1 MKKSYIIYSSRAQFN
16 GLYSKG
22 KLIFGDLKYQTTPQE
37 REEQLSYLIQSMYK
51 NPLIDIYLMSQQENV
66 NDINYYKLS
75 YYSNQKIAYFKKNKY
90 LLNKYHLPIYFLKNS
105 LLIQKFDMLFPNL
118 NKQILYT
125 NTLLRKL
132 KISI

>member
-75 YYSNQKIAYFKKNKY
+75 YYSNQK
-90 LLNKYHLPIYFLKNS
+90 S
-105 LLIQKFDMLFPNL
+105 L
-118 NKQILYT
+118 T
-125 NTLLRKL
+125 LRK
-132 KISI
+132 INTY